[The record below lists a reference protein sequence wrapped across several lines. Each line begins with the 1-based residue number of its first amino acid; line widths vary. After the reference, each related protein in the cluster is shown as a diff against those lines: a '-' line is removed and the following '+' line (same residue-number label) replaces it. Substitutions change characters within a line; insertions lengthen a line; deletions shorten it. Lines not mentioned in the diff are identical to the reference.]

1 MASVADRLDGDAQ
14 VKVTAESVDPLY
26 DQPYID
32 VNELRDEPVPH
43 RYVHGGFKGT
53 DARFSFYFP
62 PAEQYEGRFFH
73 NTYPLAT
80 SEDIGPFPIAFE
92 VATGNLG
99 FTLDSGAYY

>member
-1 MASVADRLDGDAQ
+1 MATNPDDRDGPVQ
-14 VKVTAESVDPLY
+14 VTGDSVDPLFSE
-26 DQPYID
+26 PYID
-32 VNELRDEPVPH
+32 VNEPRDAPVPH
-43 RYVHGGFKGT
+43 RYVHGGFRGT

-62 PAEQYEGRFFH
+62 PPEQYEGRFHH

-99 FTLDSGAYY
+99 FPLDS